1 MSCTRWSATAV
12 FRCHPVTTSP
22 TSVLLRSM
30 PPRRCWANRHR
41 RTSTVWADPRWRR
54 AARTQIRS
62 GCCATT
68 TWWRRCSRASWSGSW
83 SSTGSRRRTCS
94 SIDACLPSRATD
106 FQRLWWHETVYKAL
120 TETKQTV
127 LTFIIREVNT
137 ATKIRFPISFSF
149 VARLPLVK
157 PYQHDTV
164 YRAFPEYQTAAHS
177 WIVRMFILRD
187 GYFRFK

>member
-22 TSVLLRSM
+22 TSVLLRAM
-30 PPRRCWANRHR
+30 PQRRCWANRHR
-41 RTSTVWADPRWRR
+41 RTSTVWEDPRWRR
-54 AARTQIRS
+54 AARTRIRS

-83 SSTGSRRRTCS
+83 NSTGSRRRTCS
-94 SIDACLPSRATD
+94 SIDACLPSRETD
-106 FQRLWWHETVYKAL
+106 FQRLWWNETVYRPLLKPNRQFWRLLSEKLIPLPKSA
-120 TETKQTV
+120 
-127 LTFIIREVNT
+127 FRYC
-137 ATKIRFPISFSF
+137 SF
-149 VARLPLVK
+149 VARLPLLK
-157 PYQHDTV
+157 PRRHDTV